1 MAAAKGSMNFLR
13 APDIQLTIVVI
24 NIRMVLRC
32 GNIFV
37 LKKPYPC
44 AAKTPRD
51 ALE

>member
-1 MAAAKGSMNFLR
+1 MNFLR

-37 LKKPYPC
+37 LKNRIPVLQK
-44 AAKTPRD
+44 RR
-51 ALE
+51 EMR